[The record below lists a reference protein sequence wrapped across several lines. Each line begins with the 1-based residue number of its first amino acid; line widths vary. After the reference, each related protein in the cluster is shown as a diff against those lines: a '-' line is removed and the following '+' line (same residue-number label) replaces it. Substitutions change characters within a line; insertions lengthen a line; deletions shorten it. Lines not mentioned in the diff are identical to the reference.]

1 MFYNITSFEL
11 MNCRRLNYLWKNKH
25 GEFFNP
31 FDKGPFHNVRESFES
46 LMPQTPNTPPNDI
59 EQNQDLP
66 LNNPETIINWRKMKI
81 FTVLDIPN
89 SPLREVL
96 LEEMRKMNIN
106 PNFNANMNNNPRF
119 NNANNNNGIGM
130 NNNPQNTGGMMNKKE
145 NPFENEFQG
154 GAQTSKIETGKNE
167 ETEGL
172 VAKQE
177 ETNNPFTN

>member
-1 MFYNITSFEL
+1 

-31 FDKGPFHNVRESFES
+31 FDKGPFHNVRESLES
-46 LMPQTPNTPPNDI
+46 LLPQTTSNPPADI
-59 EQNQDLP
+59 EQNPDLP
-66 LNNPETIINWRKMKI
+66 INNPEAILNWRKMKI

-96 LEEMRKMNIN
+96 LEEMRKMSNNPNIN
-106 PNFNANMNNNPRF
+106 NPANNNPF
-119 NNANNNNGIGM
+119 NNNPNNNNNIII
-130 NNNPQNTGGMMNKKE
+130 NPQTQVIMNKKE
-145 NPFENEFQG
+145 NPFEAPFQP
-154 GAQTSKIETGKNE
+154 GAQAKLETKNE

-172 VAKQE
+172 VTKAE